1 MTDPMEEPLLFLNPA
16 VCSILVPI
24 EAMVTLFLTR
34 VDIFL
39 VIGGNF
45 FGGAYILNS
54 FSWMEVIFLTIRAK
68 EPSIPFVLFNSRISP
83 YLLLLYIIP
92 PTWYTYQNVSLISNL
107 PIYYVKLTYIN
118 YKMYSKLAGIYNSS
132 VWFSPFLLKR
142 SSLMFLRRG

>member
-1 MTDPMEEPLLFLNPA
+1 MEEPLLFLNPA

-83 YLLLLYIIP
+83 YLLLYIIP
-92 PTWYTYQNVSLISNL
+92 PT
-107 PIYYVKLTYIN
+107 
-118 YKMYSKLAGIYNSS
+118 
-132 VWFSPFLLKR
+132 
-142 SSLMFLRRG
+142 